1 MILVAVIA
9 IVVAGV
15 RQMLYRSTVYSVEYD
30 ESRFQQVRVGQTSK
44 EVEALMGPPLTKVPW
59 PDQGI
64 VNWSYTVKRFGYSNY
79 WRRDVF
85 MENDKVD
92 QVSSF
97 YEID

>member
-1 MILVAVIA
+1 MILIVVIA
-9 IVVAGV
+9 IVASIV
-15 RQMLYRSTVYSVEYD
+15 RQMLFRSTVYSVEYD

-64 VNWSYTVKRFGYSNY
+64 VNWSYTAKRFGYSNY
-79 WRRDVF
+79 WKRSVF

-92 QVSSF
+92 HVSSM
-97 YEID
+97 YWID